1 MMVFISFGLLFV
13 TLHRVLFKR
22 MELGGRA
29 LSPEFWNT
37 EQKWIITWTYEDV
50 ERKYSLAITQKGF
63 L

>member
-1 MMVFISFGLLFV
+1 
-13 TLHRVLFKR
+13 

-50 ERKYSLAITQKGF
+50 ERKYSLAITQ
-63 L
+63 